1 MKRNMDKRTKIICTI
16 SDKMCDEGF
25 IRALFERGMNIV
37 RINSAHST
45 LDGAQ
50 MIVNNVRK
58 VSDIIEILIDTKGP
72 EIRLTDTDIPDGIKV
87 REGETVEFRNNV
99 GFNSSHRHL
108 NTNCATFVE
117 DVPVGASILVD
128 DGTIGFLVTDKD
140 EDRLICRV
148 MNSGI
153 IKSRKNVN
161 VPDVY
166 ISLPAL
172 TERDVTYVR
181 WALGMDLDYIA
192 HSFVRNSTDLNE
204 IRRLIDETGSGI
216 RIISKIENQ
225 QGIDNIENIL
235 KHSYGVMIARGDLG
249 VEVPM
254 ERLPVIQRTIVHKCH
269 EMGRMV
275 IIATQML
282 HTMIENPRPTR
293 AEVSD
298 VANAIYQHV
307 DAVMLSG
314 ETASGRYPLEAVDI
328 MRRIILEVE
337 NSYILC

>member
-1 MKRNMDKRTKIICTI
+1 MNKRTKIICTI
-16 SDKMCDEGF
+16 SDQKCNSGLISSLYD
-25 IRALFERGMNIV
+25 RGMNIV
-37 RINSAHST
+37 RINSAHT
-45 LDGAQ
+45 TMAGAQ
-50 MIVNNVRK
+50 MIVDTVRSISK
-58 VSDIIEILIDTKGP
+58 DIQILVDTKGP

-87 REGETVEFRNNV
+87 KEGDIMEFRNNV
-99 GFNSSHRHL
+99 GFNSSHRYL
-108 NTNCATFVE
+108 NTNCASFVE

-128 DGTIGFLVTDKD
+128 DGTIGFLVIDKG

-153 IKSRKNVN
+153 IRSRKNVN
-161 VPDVY
+161 VPNVH

-172 TERDVTYVR
+172 TLKDISYVE
-181 WALGMDLDYIA
+181 WAMDQELDFIA
-192 HSFVRNSTDLNE
+192 HSFVRTSSDLE
-204 IRRLIDETGSGI
+204 DIRNMIKEKGSGI
-216 RIISKIENQ
+216 EVISKIENQ
-225 QGIDNIENIL
+225 QGIDNVEDIL
-235 KHSYGVMIARGDLG
+235 EHSYGVMIARGDLG

-254 ERLPVIQRTIVHKCH
+254 ERLPVIQRKIVRKCH
-269 EMGRMV
+269 DMGKMV

-298 VANAIYQHV
+298 VANAIYQRV

-314 ETASGRYPLEAVDI
+314 ETAFGKYPLEAVDI

-337 NSYILC
+337 KSYILC

>member
-1 MKRNMDKRTKIICTI
+1 MDKKTKIVCTI

-25 IRALFERGMNIV
+25 IRALYERGMNIV

-50 MIVNNVRK
+50 MIVDTVRR
-58 VSDIIEILIDTKGP
+58 VSGQIEILIDTKGP
-72 EIRLTDTDIPDGIKV
+72 EIRLTDTDLPDGIKV
-87 REGETVEFRNNV
+87 REGEIIEFRNDS
-99 GFNSSHRHL
+99 GFNSSHKHL
-108 NTNCATFVE
+108 NTNCMTFVN

-128 DGTIGFLVTDKD
+128 DGSIAFLVTDKD
-140 EDRLICRV
+140 EERLICRV

-153 IKSRKNVN
+153 IKSRKNIN

-172 TERDVTYVR
+172 TERDREYVM
-181 WALGMDLDYIA
+181 WALEQNLDYIA
-192 HSFVRNSTDLNE
+192 HSFVRNSEDLKE
-204 IRRLIDETGSGI
+204 IRSIIDEVGSDI
-216 RIISKIENQ
+216 HIISKIENQ
-225 QGIDNIENIL
+225 QGIDNIEDIL
-235 KHSYGVMIARGDLG
+235 RHSYGVMIARGDLG
-249 VEVPM
+249 VEIPM
-254 ERLPVIQRTIVHKCH
+254 ERLPVIQRMIVHKCH
-269 EMGRMV
+269 MMERMV

-282 HTMIENPRPTR
+282 HTMIGNPRPTR

-314 ETASGRYPLEAVDI
+314 ETASGKYPLEAVDI